1 MHMATVS
8 VFKLEHL
15 VLLGVDDPD
24 FFAGC
29 VGVRMDVPDLSD
41 PFNWTGL
48 PYHIKQKIVSDF
60 WATQEDQ
67 FVLDWVTEAPVD
79 GIRFGGILS
88 PSAYDFPDY
97 PVSSHRQEMFKQYN
111 TLNHRLISSLGLP
124 EHLMTPT
131 LNPSVCNTDVRYN
144 GVVLSQLE
152 IPVELEK
159 TRQLVIEFIKEVAAD
174 DYPNLLTLFVA
185 RGGNICDL
193 TEFFALVSDAAEK
206 EQILEESCVRDQVGI
221 RDLQRLQQL
230 ADTTMH
236 LDPSIRR
243 EPPVRSRED
252 ERGHERYLRDSV
264 RGIFMDQGSIDVG
277 KLLIPIDPGSESNFD
292 RPGSDRDYT
301 KLAIKATPEQLEEC
315 AEGSGLVKVFEN
327 GEYVPRVRGYVVGAD
342 GVERDLRDINFM
354 DLLLGPVEGDYIV
367 GEAVPVANLHAQHFA
382 DVFAQNCQE
391 GNMVQVI
398 SDTPGDSSDLWSPI
412 DILMSQK
419 AIDRRMVRKEEHLF
433 PFAGHTYKQTVFLS
447 PEDVTG
453 LCELYI
459 PTVDDKCPQEPTVKI
474 QNATLSGAFNEH
486 LSGSRSPWGN
496 VPVVDHTSEGFL
508 TLVDGRGNPVSR
520 EEQQAY
526 EVAILEEQEAEAQL
540 RRPNPVREQWEKH
553 GDSFEGRI
561 PHIAQFVELTKLT
574 SQQGRNETMAFFL
587 SPTPIGEPEVLTPE
601 EIADR
606 EQAIQEASAGKL
618 DYLLEGT
625 QWDPKNRK

>member
-1 MHMATVS
+1 MHMVTVS

-327 GEYVPRVRGYVVGAD
+327 GEFIPQVKAYAVGAD
-342 GVERDLRDINFM
+342 GVKRDLRDIDFM
-354 DLLLGPVEGDYIV
+354 SILLGTSEPTPIEGEIIAPPSVELDDTPNRRNYGILIRESLDSKGSVEYHLGEPNEKPLEGQIV
-367 GEAVPVANLHAQHFA
+367 DKGVT
-382 DVFAQNCQE
+382 
-391 GNMVQVI
+391 VQVI
-398 SDTPGDSSDLWSPI
+398 SDTPGDSSDLWPPI

-433 PFAGHTYKQTVFLS
+433 PFAGHMYKQTVFLS

-459 PTVDDKCPQEPTVKI
+459 PVK
-474 QNATLSGAFNEH
+474 NAE
-486 LSGSRSPWGN
+486 
-496 VPVVDHTSEGFL
+496 
-508 TLVDGRGNPVSR
+508 
-520 EEQQAY
+520 
-526 EVAILEEQEAEAQL
+526 LEYLLQT
-540 RRPNPVREQWEKH
+540 RRPNPLREQWEKH
-553 GDSFEGRI
+553 GDPHEGRI
-561 PHIAQFVELTKLT
+561 PHIAQFADLTKLT
-574 SQQGRNETMAFFL
+574 SQSGRNETMAVH
-587 SPTPIGEPEVLTPE
+587 IEPVLTPE
-601 EIADR
+601 EIVDR
-606 EQAIQEASAGKL
+606 EQAIQEASEGKL